1 MGKMKSSLAYT
12 FLIVGALAVPHT
24 LNFSASQDIDAGVS
38 DPNSIYNLDMRCF
51 VQGNSGW
58 VDSEYR
64 CPDSFSVNTIHLG
77 F

>member
-1 MGKMKSSLAYT
+1 MGKMKSYLANT

-24 LNFSASQDIDAGVS
+24 LNSSASQEIDAGVS
-38 DPNSIYNLDMRCF
+38 DPDSIYNLDRRCF

-64 CPDSFSVNTIHLG
+64 CPDSFSVNTIDLN